1 VYNHGVPAPSLPPR
15 RPPRSEPKEIA
26 ELNLVKAGQPELA
39 EAVDLQIELLTLQR
53 RVQARVPLPWFDLEP
68 GWLAARQAQ
77 GLPVLLFER
86 IPLEWTDVRL
96 MFRQTADILWRFHAI
111 EAGDQKHLQAVAR
124 TGNLLEPLVARWYSA
139 ARPGEADE
147 EGTDSPSVPVSAD
160 ALEQVLVL
168 SMRPFLERCAESIQ
182 QLLDLRAWKEPYCP
196 VCGGEVEFAAITLA
210 ADRLLIC
217 SRCAARWRYDPIAC
231 PFCRNADRTR
241 ITSFTSRDGRYRLY
255 ACDVC
260 RRYLKA
266 HDGRQ
271 PGRPLMLAVDTI
283 ATLPL
288 DAAAIKKGYRS

>member
-1 VYNHGVPAPSLPPR
+1 VYNHRVPAPSPPSR
-15 RPPRSEPKEIA
+15 RPPRSEPREIA
-26 ELNLVKAGQPELA
+26 ELRLVKANQPELA
-39 EAVDLQIELLTLQR
+39 DAVDLQIELLLLHR
-53 RVQARVPLPWFDLEP
+53 RVQARVPLPWFDFEP
-68 GWLAARQAQ
+68 AWLAARQEQ
-77 GLPVLLFER
+77 GRPVLLFER

-111 EAGDQKHLQAVAR
+111 EPDDQEHLQVVAR
-124 TGNLLEPLVARWYSA
+124 TGNLLEPLVARWYEA
-139 ARPGEADE
+139 AG
-147 EGTDSPSVPVSAD
+147 SAD
-160 ALEQVLVL
+160 ARAVPLVPLPAPVTADALDQVLVL
-168 SMRPFLERCAESIQ
+168 AMRPFLERCAESIQ
-182 QLLDLRAWKEPYCP
+182 QVCELKSWKEPRCP
-196 VCGGEVEFAAITLA
+196 VCGGEVEFASITPG

-217 SRCAARWRYDPIAC
+217 GRCAARWRFDPIAC

-271 PGRPLMLAVDTI
+271 VGRPLMLAVDTI